1 MPGFASQL
9 RDRLGQRAERRL
21 PALTRHRVAESLP
34 VHLHSRRVYIL
45 PTRFGLVL
53 ASVVGAMLIGA
64 LNFNNNPALLLGFLV
79 SAVAVLSFH
88 QTVAQLRG
96 LSLLS
101 LRAEPVHAG
110 DPLAVEWLFEND
122 SANPR
127 HSLVLDQ
134 GEQRV
139 GFVLAA
145 ESRAAVRLALATER
159 RGWLQPGRVRL
170 SCEYPFGIVRAWS
183 WLHPEQSLLVYPR
196 PEPQAP
202 PLPAQAGQDPGQRV
216 RLPGDD
222 WHGLRDHHG
231 GDSPRRIAWKASARS
246 DRLLVKEFAE
256 PLADALV
263 LDFEQLPGLD
273 PEQRIERLTRWVLD
287 ARDQQL
293 SFRLLLPGRAI
304 GPGQGPEFAAR
315 CLRELALL
323 P

>member
-1 MPGFASQL
+1 MAGRASRL
-9 RDRLGQRAERRL
+9 RDWLGQRAERRL
-21 PALTRHRVAESLP
+21 PALTRHRAPESLP
-34 VHLHSRRVYIL
+34 VLLHSRRIYIL

-53 ASVVGAMLIGA
+53 ATVVGAMLVGA

-96 LSLLS
+96 LRLLS

-110 DPLAVEWLFEND
+110 DPLPVEWLFEND
-122 SANPR
+122 TANAR
-127 HSLVLDQ
+127 HSLVLDH
-134 GEQRV
+134 GEQRL
-139 GFVLAA
+139 GFVLEA
-145 ESRAAVRLALATER
+145 EARVAVCLSIATQQ

-170 SCEYPFGIVRAWS
+170 SSEYPFGIVRAWS
-183 WLHPEQSLLVYPR
+183 WLVPEQALLVYPR
-196 PEPQAP
+196 PEAQAP
-202 PLPAQAGQDPGQRV
+202 PLPAQSGQDPGQRV

-256 PLADALV
+256 PMADALV
-263 LDFEQLPGLD
+263 LDFEQLHGLD
-273 PEQRIERLTRWVLD
+273 PEQRIERLTRWSLD

-293 SFRLLLPGRAI
+293 AFRLLLPGRQL
-304 GPGQGPEFAAR
+304 GPGQGPEFVAL

>member
-1 MPGFASQL
+1 MAGLARSLGNWF
-9 RDRLGQRAERRL
+9 GQRAERRL
-21 PALTRHRVAESLP
+21 PALTRHRAPEPLP
-34 VHLHSRRVYIL
+34 VVLHSRRVYIL

-53 ASVVGAMLIGA
+53 ASVLAAMLIGA
-64 LNFNNNPALLLGFLV
+64 LNFNNNPALLLVFLV
-79 SAVAVLSFH
+79 GAVAVLSFH
-88 QTVAQLRG
+88 QTVAQLRD

-110 DPLAVEWLFEND
+110 EPLQVEWLFENPNV
-122 SANPR
+122 NPR
-127 HSLVLDQ
+127 SALVIDHHR
-134 GEQRV
+134 QRRA
-139 GFVLAA
+139 FALAA
-145 ESRAAVRLALATER
+145 ADRTAVMVPLATER
-159 RGWLQPGRVRL
+159 RGLVQPGRVRL
-170 SCEYPFGIVRAWS
+170 STEFPFGIVRAWS
-183 WLHPEQSLLVYPR
+183 WLYPEQALLVYPR
-196 PEPQAP
+196 AEPQAP
-202 PLPAQAGQDPGQRV
+202 PLPAQSGQDPGQRV

-263 LDFEQLPGLD
+263 LDFDQLLGLD
-273 PEQRIERLTRWVLD
+273 PERRIERLTRWVLD
-287 ARDQQL
+287 ARAQQL
-293 SFRLLLPGRAI
+293 PFRLLLPGADL